1 MSKGKKFEI
10 REALNGATAINEASH
25 RLADIVSDVAE
36 TNYKN
41 AKGFGLLDDDDA
53 MWRME
58 QGSAPVIVSG
68 PWAGETAEIGYY
80 IPPDINAAAAT
91 HMANRIIVP
100 QSVKAAMPSGD
111 LTKNIDDWAER
122 LKNAQVLNLGD
133 RENIKREYKLL
144 QKAAKK

>member
-1 MSKGKKFEI
+1 
-10 REALNGATAINEASH
+10 
-25 RLADIVSDVAE
+25 
-36 TNYKN
+36 
-41 AKGFGLLDDDDA
+41 
-53 MWRME
+53 MWRLE
-58 QGSAPVIVSG
+58 QGSVPVIVSG

-80 IPPDINAAAAT
+80 IPPDVNTAAAT

-100 QSVKAAMPSGD
+100 HSVKGAMPSGD

-133 RENIKREYKLL
+133 REDIKREYKLL